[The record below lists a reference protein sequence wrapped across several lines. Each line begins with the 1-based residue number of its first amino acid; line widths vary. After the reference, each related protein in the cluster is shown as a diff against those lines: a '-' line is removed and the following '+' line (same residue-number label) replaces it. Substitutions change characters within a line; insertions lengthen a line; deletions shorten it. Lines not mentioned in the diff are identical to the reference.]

1 MAWVLEIKKWLSDTT
16 LAEGTF
22 SQSAAH
28 IDGPCYSNTIKIH
41 QTLMFEVLSSF
52 IRGFIVVLVLKH
64 FAIRRQTF
72 FLPFYWRYKLQMSL
86 DELTK
91 ADPPIFTEGEDLIVT
106 DPTLPTKL
114 TLQLFFTNWAMQT
127 NRIQGCGE
135 EKMSL
140 FSSSGMGIL
149 KLEAETYDTEVV
161 DPFLGRSLMNFT
173 ACFAWRNLQ
182 DMLGWRCW
190 LHGIK
195 SWQVVDEV
203 W

>member
-106 DPTLPTKL
+106 DPTLPRS
-114 TLQLFFTNWAMQT
+114 WP
-127 NRIQGCGE
+127 C
-135 EKMSL
+135 
-140 FSSSGMGIL
+140 SSSSP
-149 KLEAETYDTEVV
+149 TERCKPTGSRDVAKKKCRCLV
-161 DPFLGRSLMNFT
+161 R
-173 ACFAWRNLQ
+173 
-182 DMLGWRCW
+182 LGW
-190 LHGIK
+190 G
-195 SWQVVDEV
+195 SWS
-203 W
+203 WKLKPMTPRW